1 MKKNNKIVALTI
13 FTLAI
18 IFGTLY
24 EGNLK
29 VDALGNTTY
38 SSTYSE
44 DNSSPKF
51 PCPRGGWVL
60 KESVSELKER
70 GALTE
75 EDVKNID
82 SYMIKH
88 RQAKEAEIKER
99 IYNAECEKIDKMVSE
114 KVITKE
120 KGEKLKVTVKENIQD
135 MKRNM
140 KKVNNK

>member
-1 MKKNNKIVALTI
+1 MKKNNKVVALTI

-18 IFGTLY
+18 IFGTLC
-24 EGNLK
+24 GGVLK
-29 VDALGNTTY
+29 ADALGNTTY

-44 DNSSPKF
+44 DNSHPKF
-51 PCPRGGWVL
+51 PCPRGGCVL
-60 KESVSELKER
+60 KESVSELKES

-82 SYMIKH
+82 SYMTKD
-88 RQAKEAEIKER
+88 RQAKEAEIKEK

-120 KGEKLKVTVKENIQD
+120 KGEKLKATVKENIQD

-140 KKVNNK
+140 KKLNNK